1 MNNVYYSRAKIPS
14 PQQELMKSMNF
25 TAKDLAMNQMGKL
38 SERQKQYIYWL
49 EQYRWTRPLIL
60 CAILGLLLLGDAGY
74 ISASLMLYDK
84 NTVPQGAILATV
96 VLLMLIIW
104 GSFETI
110 TSYRDVQHK
119 LHSYVEGVQGI
130 AIVDM
135 RGFLQ
140 VGNETFFLPYE
151 ILLRIKH
158 LEPHV
163 VYYLPRWKQILSIE
177 VFEH

>member
-1 MNNVYYSRAKIPS
+1 MILQSIRKTTT
-14 PQQELMKSMNF
+14 PQQELMKCLNF

-38 SERQKQYIYWL
+38 SERQKQHIYWL

-60 CAILGLLLLGDAGY
+60 SAILGLLLLTDAGY

-84 NTVPQGAILATV
+84 DTIPQGAMLAII
-96 VLLMLIIW
+96 VLLMLIMW
-104 GSFETI
+104 GIFETVA
-110 TSYRDVQHK
+110 SYRDVQHK
-119 LHSYVEGVQGI
+119 ILSDVTGVQGI

-140 VGNETFFLPYE
+140 IGNETFFLPHE
-151 ILLRIKH
+151 TLLRIKH